1 MSLTVVS
8 ASESVAHSEVASVG
22 FRSEVIGS
30 IPRPSAVVSPAVT
43 AAIDG
48 DKVRTTE
55 VEVVS
60 VGVAGVYSEPPVA
73 CVPIER
79 AVEKDVTVEFDYLN
93 MDSVMRLI
101 KDEYVTV
108 KERHFDNRCRMTLSV
123 QLTYADT
130 LMSALSKIEGVTAEY
145 N

>member
-48 DKVRTTE
+48 DKVRTAE

-73 CVPIER
+73 CVPVER
-79 AVEKDVTVEFDYLN
+79 AVEIECVAERAVLPVEQN
-93 MDSVMRLI
+93 IAQIQV
-101 KDEYVTV
+101 
-108 KERHFDNRCRMTLSV
+108 
-123 QLTYADT
+123 
-130 LMSALSKIEGVTAEY
+130 ALSPVYAEEVVLCAY
-145 N
+145 AHQVVDDSLAT